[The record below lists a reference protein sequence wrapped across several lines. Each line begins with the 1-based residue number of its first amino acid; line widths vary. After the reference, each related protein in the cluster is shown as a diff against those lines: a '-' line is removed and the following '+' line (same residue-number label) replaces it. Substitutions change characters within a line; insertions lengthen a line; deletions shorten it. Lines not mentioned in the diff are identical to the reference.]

1 MEQLFKQEQLRL
13 KNGKFCTKEQY
24 RMETIERENKILRFE
39 RDKYYRAWCSASNRL
54 SALER
59 QLIAIRGKINQVKEM
74 F

>member
-24 RMETIERENKILRFE
+24 RMENIERENKILRFE

-59 QLIAIRGKINQVKEM
+59 EINALREKIKNLL
-74 F
+74 

>member
-24 RMETIERENKILRFE
+24 RMENLERENKILRFE

-59 QLIAIRGKINQVKEM
+59 EINALREKIKNLL
-74 F
+74 

>member
-1 MEQLFKQEQLRL
+1 MEQLFKQGQLRL

-59 QLIAIRGKINQVKEM
+59 EINALREKIKNLL
-74 F
+74 

>member
-24 RMETIERENKILRFE
+24 RMENLERENKILRFE

-54 SALER
+54 STLER
-59 QLIAIRGKINQVKEM
+59 EINALREKIKSLL
-74 F
+74 

>member
-54 SALER
+54 SVLER
-59 QLIAIRGKINQVKEM
+59 EINALREKIKNLL
-74 F
+74 

>member
-59 QLIAIRGKINQVKEM
+59 EINALREKIKNLL
-74 F
+74 